1 MSVYLT
7 TYVCLKGGFGFESR
21 WYHLKFRYALVPSKR
36 FLDIRQFQSENPL
49 KIQVRDIK
57 KIKRSPII
65 KLLDTWKLDP
75 VIILVYHLLVTNIPG
90 FLLTM
95 DLEKAFDSFEH
106 DILLC
111 VLKKIGFGDNF
122 ITCIKLLLNDQQS
135 YVINEE
141 FTTQ

>member
-1 MSVYLT
+1 M
-7 TYVCLKGGFGFESR
+7 
-21 WYHLKFRYALVPSKR
+21 
-36 FLDIRQFQSENPL
+36 
-49 KIQVRDIK
+49 K

-122 ITCIKLLLNDQQS
+122 ITIKILLNDQQS
-135 YVINEE
+135 YVINEG
-141 FTTQ
+141 FATQ

>member
-1 MSVYLT
+1 M
-7 TYVCLKGGFGFESR
+7 
-21 WYHLKFRYALVPSKR
+21 
-36 FLDIRQFQSENPL
+36 
-49 KIQVRDIK
+49 K
-57 KIKRSPII
+57 KTKRSAII

-75 VIILVYHLLVTNIPG
+75 IIILVYHLLVTNIPG
-90 FLLTM
+90 FLLTI

>member
-1 MSVYLT
+1 M
-7 TYVCLKGGFGFESR
+7 
-21 WYHLKFRYALVPSKR
+21 
-36 FLDIRQFQSENPL
+36 N
-49 KIQVRDIK
+49 

-122 ITCIKLLLNDQQS
+122 ITIKILLNDQQS
-135 YVINEE
+135 YVINEG
-141 FTTQ
+141 FATQ

>member
-1 MSVYLT
+1 M
-7 TYVCLKGGFGFESR
+7 
-21 WYHLKFRYALVPSKR
+21 
-36 FLDIRQFQSENPL
+36 N
-49 KIQVRDIK
+49 

-122 ITCIKLLLNDQQS
+122 ITIKILLNDQQS
-135 YVINEE
+135 NVINEG
-141 FTTQ
+141 FATQ

>member
-1 MSVYLT
+1 M
-7 TYVCLKGGFGFESR
+7 
-21 WYHLKFRYALVPSKR
+21 
-36 FLDIRQFQSENPL
+36 N
-49 KIQVRDIK
+49 

-111 VLKKIGFGDNF
+111 VLEKIGFGDNF
-122 ITCIKLLLNDQQS
+122 ITIKILLNDQQS
-135 YVINEE
+135 NVINEG
-141 FTTQ
+141 FATQ

>member
-1 MSVYLT
+1 M
-7 TYVCLKGGFGFESR
+7 
-21 WYHLKFRYALVPSKR
+21 
-36 FLDIRQFQSENPL
+36 
-49 KIQVRDIK
+49 K
-57 KIKRSPII
+57 KTKRSPII

-75 VIILVYHLLVTNIPG
+75 IIILVYHLLVTNIPG

-122 ITCIKLLLNDQQS
+122 ITIKILLNDQQS
-135 YVINEE
+135 NVINEG
-141 FTTQ
+141 FATQ